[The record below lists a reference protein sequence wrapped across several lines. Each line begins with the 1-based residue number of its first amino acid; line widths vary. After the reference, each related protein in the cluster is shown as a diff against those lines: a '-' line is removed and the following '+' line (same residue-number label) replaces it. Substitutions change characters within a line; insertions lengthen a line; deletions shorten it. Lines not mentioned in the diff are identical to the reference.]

1 MGEELPGLSPEQVR
15 QLVAQAS
22 GALKVFPLPGVVV
35 LPGTPTPL
43 HVFEPRYRA
52 LTAEALKG
60 DRVMAVATLRVA
72 EEAPRERAALQPI
85 AGAAFIEVDEK
96 LSAGRYNIVL
106 RGAARVRL
114 VEELERGKPYREF
127 RSIVL
132 DEVYPPGGPRA
143 LASQVEGLEQCIL
156 ELAQL
161 LPPESGALQLAEVA
175 TRVRAPG
182 RLADLVAAAVVS
194 EPKARYR
201 VLAELDVAKR
211 LDLVMGEV
219 AGVILMLSQG
229 RKAPTRA

>member
-52 LTAEALKG
+52 LTADALAG
-60 DRVMAVATLRVA
+60 DRVMAVATLR
-72 EEAPRERAALQPI
+72 APEDAVQERAAIHPVV
-85 AGAAFIEVDEK
+85 GAAFIEADEK
-96 LSAGRYNIVL
+96 LAEGRYNIVL

-114 VEELERGKPYREF
+114 VEELDRGKPYREF
-127 RSIVL
+127 RGLVL
-132 DEVYPPGGPRA
+132 DEVYPPAGPRS
-143 LASQVEGLEQCIL
+143 LASQVEGLEQCML

-161 LPPESGALQLAEVA
+161 LPPESGATQLVQVA
-175 TRVRAPG
+175 ARVRAPG

-194 EPKARYR
+194 EPRARYR

-211 LDLVMGEV
+211 LDLVMSEV
-219 AGVILMLSQG
+219 AAVILMLSQG
-229 RKAPTRA
+229 KKPSTRA

>member
-52 LTAEALKG
+52 LTAEALAG
-60 DRVMAVATLRVA
+60 DRVMAVATLRVPDD
-72 EEAPRERAALQPI
+72 APQERAALQPV
-85 AGAAFIEVDEK
+85 AGAAFIEADEK
-96 LSAGRYNIVL
+96 LPDGRYNIVL

-127 RSIVL
+127 RSVVL
-132 DEVYPPGGPRA
+132 DEVLPPEGPMA
-143 LASQVEGLEQCIL
+143 LASKVEGVEQCIL

-161 LPPESGALQLAEVA
+161 LPPESGAQQLAQVV

-194 EPKARYR
+194 EPRARYK
-201 VLAELDVAKR
+201 VISELDVGKR
-211 LDLVMGEV
+211 LDLVMSEV
-219 AGVILMLSQG
+219 AAVILMLSQG